1 MSGREY
7 PRWASHFD
15 PYSPIYS
22 RRERSEIL
30 ISDCALGLMFSGL
43 FSLAK
48 TFGWLWLAKVY
59 IVPYLIVN
67 MWLVMITLLQHT
79 HPSLPHYNDSEWE
92 WLRGALSTVDRSYG
106 PLDVVFHHIADTH
119 VCHHLFSAM
128 PHYHAQEATEAIK
141 PILGKYYAK
150 DTRNVWK
157 ALWED
162 WDSCHYVAP
171 DTPGSGVFWY
181 HR

>member
-48 TFGWLWLAKVY
+48 TFGWLWLAKVGY
-59 IVPYLIVN
+59 Y
-67 MWLVMITLLQHT
+67 
-79 HPSLPHYNDSEWE
+79 
-92 WLRGALSTVDRSYG
+92 SYCG
-106 PLDVVFHHIADTH
+106 LKSVRTPVIS
-119 VCHHLFSAM
+119 SAT
-128 PHYHAQEATEAIK
+128 A
-141 PILGKYYAK
+141 
-150 DTRNVWK
+150 
-157 ALWED
+157 
-162 WDSCHYVAP
+162 
-171 DTPGSGVFWY
+171 
-181 HR
+181 